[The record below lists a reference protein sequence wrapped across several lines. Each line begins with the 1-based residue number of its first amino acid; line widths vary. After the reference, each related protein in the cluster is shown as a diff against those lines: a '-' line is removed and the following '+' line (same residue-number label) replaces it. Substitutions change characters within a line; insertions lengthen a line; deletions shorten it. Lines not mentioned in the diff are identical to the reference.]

1 MSNRRQALW
10 RRQIM
15 PFLLVCLAG
24 GAAAVL
30 QANGRGLN
38 LPPTGQLVL
47 GAAIV
52 FCLWGLWRWRRML
65 PLLPTPP
72 WQAAIQALA
81 RRQLRTDPATRAI
94 RRQLVGVQ
102 LRARLQPP
110 PAQPRPIAPPRPVR
124 RRRLGT
130 APGRRRSRLASRVRL
145 PLPAIDIQFVA
156 PGTARTVVFD
166 AHQVQTGVATVL
178 TDLLAQLIEM
188 PPELLALHDQPRNL
202 VCQLAPTPLLTAGQQ
217 REITQAL
224 QVHGISSQW
233 SDLTLLALR
242 REQLHAALPAHP
254 DRPLERLWL
263 PVVRTRLGSI
273 WWPLARRQHMVL
285 AGAMHGPLT
294 GLVERLGRLPAA
306 QRPALLIHDPDGRLR
321 ELNDTLA
328 ALAPQED
335 ALAQA
340 RHAQLTRRFA
350 RERGRREAA
359 LPPPLLLVMTPS
371 AAIWPDLQPLLAP
384 DSGVQVVLI
393 LGDRAPIGAL
403 RAACHRLP
411 VIEVPDPR
419 YPALPDAFRPAGLP
433 AVGVGQA
440 IAWLP
445 GGQTVWRGMPPA
457 IEAQPAHAMEEERP
471 Q

>member
-1 MSNRRQALW
+1 MSTRRQALR

-15 PFLLVCLAG
+15 PFLLVSLAG

-30 QANGRGLN
+30 QANGRGLD

-52 FCLWGLWRWRRML
+52 FSLWGLWRWRRML

-72 WQAAIQALA
+72 WQAAIRALA

-124 RRRLGT
+124 RRHLGT
-130 APGRRRSRLASRVRL
+130 ASGRRTSRPMARL

-156 PGTARTVVFD
+156 PGTARMVVFD
-166 AHQVQTGVATVL
+166 AHEVQTGVAIVL
-178 TDLLAQLIEM
+178 TDLLAQLIET
-188 PPELLALHDQPRNL
+188 PPELLALHDQPRQL

-217 REITQAL
+217 RAVTQAL
-224 QVHGISSQW
+224 QVHGVSSQW

-242 REQLHAALPAHP
+242 REQLQAALPAHP

-273 WWPLARRQHMVL
+273 WWPLARRQHLVL

-294 GLVERLGRLPAA
+294 GLVERLSRLPAS
-306 QRPALLIHDPDGRLR
+306 QRPALLLHDPDGRLR

-371 AAIWPDLQPLLAP
+371 PAIWPDLQPLLAP

-393 LGDRAPIGAL
+393 LGDQAPIGAL

-411 VIEVPDPR
+411 VIEAPDPR
-419 YPALPDAFRPAGLP
+419 YPALPDAFHPAGLQ

-457 IEAQPAHAMEEERP
+457 VEAQPTHMTEEERP